1 MFDRSALEPLWFPP
15 LNTLIVA
22 EPGHIPHTHEWHWSE
37 RHLHCLWYDARL
49 RPEHLRIT
57 TGERVT
63 VIDPG
68 QWNLE
73 AGPDFLNATVTIGHR
88 TLKGDVEIHIRPSDW
103 QAHHHT
109 EDPRYAKVILHVTWF
124 PAITDNIPPHIA
136 TITLRESIIA
146 MRRFSFDTIDLSAYP
161 HAAIPSSPRPCGEQL
176 ANATSTEIHALLE
189 DAGMSRLRRKTMR
202 MAARLQIT
210 GSRYQT
216 FYEACMAALGYK
228 PNAQGMQSVAE
239 RMPLD
244 RLTSYDTFRERYAV
258 LLGVAGLLPT
268 LPGRGKNET
277 ASEARQLWDLAWK
290 LGVADTPD
298 RPNWILAGTRPINH
312 PRQRL
317 ATAASLFDVPKQLL
331 EAFDAI
337 PQDDGKTWAKAATAA
352 IQSKLKNTRASVPA
366 SFQNALRIGP
376 QRTHAILVN
385 VVVPLLMAEDRFN
398 PACLKTLP
406 GEAANQQ
413 ITETAYRL
421 FGRDH
426 NPALYRSSGLMMQ
439 GLLEIWNGFCL
450 STKSACTNCPL
461 VEALRQS
468 NKKGPA

>member
-1 MFDRSALEPLWFPP
+1 MFDRSALQSLWFPP
-15 LNTLIVA
+15 LNTIFVA

-37 RHLHCLWYDARL
+37 RHLHCLWYDTRL

-57 TGERVT
+57 TGERVK

-73 AGPDFLNATVTIGHR
+73 AGPDFLNATVIIGHR

-103 QAHHHT
+103 QAHNHGN
-109 EDPRYAKVILHVTWF
+109 DPRYAKVILHITWF
-124 PAITDNIPPHIA
+124 PPISDDTSPHMA
-136 TITLRESIIA
+136 TITLRESIMA

-176 ANATSTEIHALLE
+176 INATSADIHALLE
-189 DAGMSRLRRKTMR
+189 DAGMSRLRRKAMR
-202 MAARLQIT
+202 MATRLQIT

-216 FYEACMAALGYK
+216 FYESFLAALGYK
-228 PNAQGMQSVAE
+228 PNAQGMQLVAE

-244 RLTSYDTFRERYAV
+244 RLTRHETFRERYAA

-268 LPGRGKNET
+268 LPGRYTNVY
-277 ASEARQLWDLAWK
+277 AAEARKLWDIAWK

-317 ATAASLFDVPKQLL
+317 ATAASIFSSPNQLL
-331 EAFDAI
+331 EAIDRI
-337 PQDDGKTWAKAATAA
+337 PQDDGKTWAKAVTAMIRSQLENA
-352 IQSKLKNTRASVPA
+352 RASVPPP
-366 SFQNALRIGP
+366 FENALRMGP
-376 QRTHAILVN
+376 QRINAILAN
-385 VVVPLLMAEDRFN
+385 VVAPLLMAENRFN
-398 PACLKTLP
+398 STCLKTLP

-413 ITETAYRL
+413 TTETAYRL
-421 FGRDH
+421 LGRDH

-450 STKSACTNCPL
+450 STKSACADCPL

-468 NKKGPA
+468 NNKGPA